1 MGDSMTY
8 KKLASV
14 LAAVAMTLTALVP
27 ANATPAWAPDVQAI
41 EASGFKPDYTQ
52 GNDLL
57 YVQEEGGTGG
67 TVVYSQI
74 GADGLRAIC
83 ADIGPELDCGTGE
96 LVNIRGQATLPIC
109 SDVVENCI
117 QSLEVAGQDGVYT
130 SATYKGTTDGSKFIG
145 QPALGIPSGTGPT
158 IFQSDVQNSET
169 GEYTVEATLSFWYS
183 SSRPEDAR
191 SFDPSE
197 LSLRVHSTKAT
208 VKPGTRPAI
217 AEIQELT
224 ADGKENSIGVS
235 ADSGCIYQDTDL
247 CGVGLEFAPSTSF
260 RVSLVLTNKLAGWFR
275 GRIQDPT
282 ISVEEVDAQYSRVTI
297 AGAPV
302 EVPRFV
308 ATHSLSKGDPDIVGP
323 QNQNAH
329 GGPFTLFTAASERA
343 MEIVNGMRERV
354 RDTAAGISTIWS
366 MNSISGQRAAANSP
380 EGQRCLQSGSQVLG
394 IVTTNAMTYTGTIP
408 DFSGGFLSYKVA
420 GLHYAPDGQTL
431 NLGTYDLV
439 MRSETARCLY
449 GFSRA
454 PVSATVA
461 VIGDMGQETIA
472 TTVVSER
479 DGWLKLAAYGFTF
492 SEKEI
497 KVRVTQP
504 QIRTLS
510 LYSGRATALTNQQKA
525 QIRATLEK
533 GDGNTK
539 FICTGIRY
547 FNQPVS
553 ENILVRKRAKL
564 ACEYAKSIR
573 PDLSYWFQTKTTQA
587 RSYNGRVLVVSK

>member
-1 MGDSMTY
+1 MTLR
-8 KKLASV
+8 KIAST
-14 LAAVAMTLTALVP
+14 LAAVAMALTVVVP
-27 ANATPAWAPDVQAI
+27 ASATPAWAPDVQAI

-57 YVQEEGGTGG
+57 FVQEEGGTGG
-67 TVVYSQI
+67 TVVVSQVQETN
-74 GADGLRAIC
+74 ARAIC
-83 ADIGPELDCGTGE
+83 ADLGPDLDCGTGE
-96 LVNIRGQATLPIC
+96 QVNIGGQATLPIC
-109 SDVVENCI
+109 TEAVENCI
-117 QSLEVAGQDGVYT
+117 QSLEVAGPDGVYT
-130 SATYKGTTDGSKFIG
+130 MASYRGTTDGSKFVG
-145 QPALGIPSGTGPT
+145 LPALGIPSGTGPA
-158 IFQSDVQNSET
+158 IFDSEIQNSES

-183 SSRPEDAR
+183 AGRPGESR
-191 SFDPSE
+191 SFDASE
-197 LSLRVHSTKAT
+197 LSLRVHPSKGT
-208 VKPGTRPAI
+208 VKPGTQPKI

-224 ADGKENSIGVS
+224 MDGKENSIGVS
-235 ADSGCIYQDTDL
+235 GDQNCLYQDTDL
-247 CGVGLEFAPSTSF
+247 CGVALDFAPSTSF
-260 RVSLVLTNKLAGWFR
+260 RVSMVLTNKLAGWFR

-282 ISVEEVDAQYSRVTI
+282 IAVEAVDDQYSRVI
-297 AGAPV
+297 IEGSPV

-308 ATHSLSKGDPDIVGP
+308 ATHSLAKGDPDILGP
-323 QNQNAH
+323 MNENAH
-329 GGPFTLFTAASERA
+329 GGPFTLFSAASERA

-354 RDTAAGISTIWS
+354 GDKAAGISTVWS

-420 GLHYAPDGQTL
+420 GLHFAPDGQTL

-449 GFSRA
+449 GFSKA

-461 VIGDMGQETIA
+461 VIGEMGNETIA

-497 KVRVTQP
+497 QVKLTQP
-504 QIRTLS
+504 QIKTLS
-510 LYSGRATALTNQQKA
+510 NFSGRTTSLSTKQKA
-525 QIRATLEK
+525 EIRAAVTK
-533 GDGNTK
+533 GAGNPK

-547 FNQPVS
+547 VTQPTR
-553 ENILVRKRAKL
+553 ENVIVRARAKA
-564 ACEYAKSIR
+564 ACEYAKSLN
-573 PDLSYWFQTKTTQA
+573 PKLKTFFQTKTTQA